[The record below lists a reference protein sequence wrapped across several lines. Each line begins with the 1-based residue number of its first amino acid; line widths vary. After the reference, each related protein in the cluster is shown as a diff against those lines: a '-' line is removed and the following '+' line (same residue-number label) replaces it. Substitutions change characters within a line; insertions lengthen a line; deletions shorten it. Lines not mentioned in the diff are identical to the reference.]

1 MTESALARIGGLARD
16 DMIVMTE
23 VNGRQL
29 RFVGWSVLEGEPP
42 KVIWS
47 DLLGVMRIG
56 LFKRIQMTQ
65 TLRRNFQ
72 DQTEEISI
80 GGKNEIAVQLR
91 WAAMMLANAPKMP
104 GDLDVELKRAAD
116 LAVAR
121 SGDAILSILPARGV
135 A

>member
-1 MTESALARIGGLARD
+1 VTEPAFAHISGLARD

-29 RFVGWSVLEGEPP
+29 RFVGFSVLEGDLP

-47 DLLGVMRIG
+47 DLLHGMRIG
-56 LFKRIQMTQ
+56 LFKRVQMTQ
-65 TLRRNFQ
+65 TLRRNFR

-80 GGKNEIAVQLR
+80 GGWNEIAVPLR
-91 WAAMMLANAPKMP
+91 WAAMMLASSPNMP
-104 GDLDVELKRAAD
+104 DGLAAELKRAAD
-116 LAVAR
+116 FAVAR
-121 SGDAILSILPARGV
+121 FGDAILSILPARGV

>member
-1 MTESALARIGGLARD
+1 VTESALARIGGLARD

-47 DLLGVMRIG
+47 DLLRVMRIG
-56 LFKRIQMTQ
+56 LFERIQMTQ
-65 TLRRNFQ
+65 TLRRSFQ
-72 DQTEEISI
+72 DQTDEISI
-80 GGKNEIAVQLR
+80 GRRREIAVPLR
-91 WAAMMLANAPKMP
+91 WAAMMLANAPNMP
-104 GDLDVELKRAAD
+104 DGLDAELKRAAD

>member
-1 MTESALARIGGLARD
+1 VTEPAFAHISGLARD

-29 RFVGWSVLEGEPP
+29 RFVGFSVLEGDLP

-47 DLLGVMRIG
+47 DLLHVMRIG
-56 LFKRIQMTQ
+56 LFKRVQMTQ
-65 TLRRNFQ
+65 TLRRNFR

-80 GGKNEIAVQLR
+80 GGWNEIAVPLR
-91 WAAMMLANAPKMP
+91 WAAMMLASSPNMP
-104 GDLDVELKRAAD
+104 DGLAAELKRAAD
-116 LAVAR
+116 FAVAR
-121 SGDAILSILPARGV
+121 FGDAILSILPARGV